1 MKRRDF
7 LKTALMVTGVATVAG
22 KASGLFNQAFAAVV
36 WVAPGKLGYK
46 EVAPEAQVKAGKHC
60 NTCAWYK
67 ANAAGGAGSGECTL
81 KAMQTAMK
89 APEVHVKDGAYCT
102 MWKKKA

>member
-7 LKTALMVTGVATVAG
+7 LMSALMMTGAVGVLS
-22 KASGLFNQAFAAVV
+22 KASGLFNEALAAVV

-46 EVAPEAQVKAGKHC
+46 EVAPDSQVKAGKQC
-60 NTCAWYK
+60 TTCSWYK
-67 ANAAGGAGSGECTL
+67 ADAAGGAGSGLCTL
-81 KAMQTAMK
+81 KAMQTANK
-89 APEVHVKDGAYCT
+89 APEVHVKDGGYCT